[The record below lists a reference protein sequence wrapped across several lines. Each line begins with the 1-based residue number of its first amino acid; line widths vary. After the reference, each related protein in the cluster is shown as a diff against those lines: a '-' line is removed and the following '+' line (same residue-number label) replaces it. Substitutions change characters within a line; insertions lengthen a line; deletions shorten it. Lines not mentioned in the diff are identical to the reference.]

1 MGIIVGA
8 VVGVVAFLIV
18 LGAVFSLVEQGAKG
32 ANSRVIRPY
41 VGLLLIAALIAVMG
55 LVLGWIFRGIE
66 DYFLI
71 AAKGVA
77 VFTGVILCLHLMTL
91 IAKRFFLVD

>member
-1 MGIIVGA
+1 MGIIVGI
-8 VVGVVAFLIV
+8 VVGVVVFLIA
-18 LGAVFSLVEQGAKG
+18 LGAVLSIAEQGAKD

-41 VGLLLIAALIAVMG
+41 VGLLLIAALIAGMG

-66 DYFLI
+66 DYFFI

-77 VFTGVILCLHLMTL
+77 VFTGVILCLHLITV